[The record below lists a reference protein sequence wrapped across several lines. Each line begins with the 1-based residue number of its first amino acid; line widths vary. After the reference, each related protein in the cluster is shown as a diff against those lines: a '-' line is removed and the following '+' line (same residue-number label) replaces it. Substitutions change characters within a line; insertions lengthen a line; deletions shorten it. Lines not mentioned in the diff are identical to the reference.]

1 MKIYLKLSLIILT
14 FLAGIQLRAQMPPYV
29 TVDVTVI
36 SETGIPIEGVD
47 VIGRFPIRSDLN
59 IPAPRGTTDSEGQ
72 VSLRERAVST
82 IRIEANKTGFYPSS
96 VDAPHHYKWNSETQ
110 ENEFFDVKT
119 IVTLREIRNPV
130 PMIYNRRRLLEV
142 PEFNRA
148 FGFDFEKADWVEPHG
163 SGENADALITVSGFY
178 NDRDDR
184 KSTLTIRFL
193 NEHDGITVSEWF
205 PESRLRSPH
214 EAPISGYQ
222 QEFTLTFG
230 RAKDGRRFENFG
242 SRVSDP
248 LLVFRVRTELDEDEN
263 IIRANYG
270 KIEEGISFDGVWDQ
284 RSAIN
289 FRNLFFNPDPNSKS
303 LEYEGFVPR
312 E

>member
-1 MKIYLKLSLIILT
+1 IYLKLSLIILT

-130 PMIYNRRRLLEV
+130 PMYAGRIKS
-142 PEFNRA
+142 A
-148 FGFDFEKADWVEPHG
+148 FPTPSGGRYGFD
-163 SGENADALITVSGFY
+163 
-178 NDRDDR
+178 
-184 KSTLTIRFL
+184 
-193 NEHDGITVSEWF
+193 
-205 PESRLRSPH
+205 
-214 EAPISGYQ
+214 
-222 QEFTLTFG
+222 
-230 RAKDGRRFENFG
+230 
-242 SRVSDP
+242 
-248 LLVFRVRTELDEDEN
+248 
-263 IIRANYG
+263 
-270 KIEEGISFDGVWDQ
+270 
-284 RSAIN
+284 
-289 FRNLFFNPDPNSKS
+289 
-303 LEYEGFVPR
+303 
-312 E
+312 